1 MAQPALEPLSAADA
15 SFLHQ
20 EGAAT
25 HMHIGGVARFDGPA
39 PTYPELLEHVQSRL
53 GLVPRYRRRLASPP
67 AALGRPRWVDDPAF
81 NLEYHVRHAA
91 LPAPGDDVTLRRLLA
106 RVFSLRLDRTKPLWE
121 LWLVEGLTRGRFA
134 LVSKTHH
141 ALVDGVAGADLLTI
155 LFDGPAGPP
164 DAGAAIVPW
173 VPQPAPTT
181 AQLAA
186 DAVEGAARTALGVP
200 LRALGAV
207 GSPRRALR
215 TAREAAAAVGE
226 VAAAQLL
233 RPAPPSPLNVP
244 IGPHRRLAF
253 ADAPLRDF
261 RAVKDAFG
269 GTVNDVVLAV
279 TAGGIRAWMHHRG
292 MRTAGLELLA
302 CVPVSTR
309 APDERGAPGNRLTQV
324 IAPLPVGTPD
334 PVERLR
340 AVAAATAGLKQSRQ
354 AVGAEV
360 IASAQGFAPPT
371 ILAQASRLN
380 FSARSYNLLVT
391 NVPGPQVPLHLLGR
405 RMRDVRPVP
414 FLAGERALA
423 VAVMSYDGTVSFGLL
438 ADLDAM
444 PDLDVVA
451 AGVRDALAQLV
462 RLARAGA

>member
-1 MAQPALEPLSAADA
+1 MAQPDLEPLSAVDA

-20 EGAAT
+20 EGPAS
-25 HMHIGGVARFDGPA
+25 HMHIGGVARFDGPPPA
-39 PTYPELLEHVQSRL
+39 YPELLEHVRSRL
-53 GLVPRYRRRLASPP
+53 GLVPRYRRRPATPP

-134 LVSKTHH
+134 LVSKTHQ

-164 DAGAAIVPW
+164 DRAAVVPW
-173 VPQPAPTT
+173 VPRPAPTT

-186 DAVEGAARTALGVP
+186 DALEGAARTALGLP
-200 LRALGAV
+200 LRVLGAV
-207 GSPRRALR
+207 SSPRRALR
-215 TAREAAAAVGE
+215 TARETAAAVGE
-226 VAAAQLL
+226 VAADQVL

-244 IGPHRRLAF
+244 IGPHRRVAF

-261 RAVKDAFG
+261 KAVKDAFG

-302 CVPVSTR
+302 GVPVSTR
-309 APDERGAPGNRLTQV
+309 AGADRDALGDRLTPV
-324 IAPLPVGTPD
+324 VAPLPVGTPD
-334 PVERLR
+334 PVGRLR
-340 AVAAATAGLKQSRQ
+340 AVTAATAGLKQSRQ

-371 ILAQASRLN
+371 ILAQASRLS
-380 FSARSYNLLVT
+380 FAARSPNLLVT

-414 FLAGERALA
+414 SLAGERALA

-438 ADLDAM
+438 ADLDAV

-451 AGVRDALAQLV
+451 AGVRDALAELV
-462 RLARAGA
+462 RLARTGG